1 MVTHRNPRKRDK
13 ERGSGTQ
20 TDPGYADG
28 DCGLLFKTSQVLSWD
43 LHWARLR
50 IWSREFFCGAS
61 PKLPFLHVTSRPI
74 TTKLNIN
81 TPEAT
86 WKKLLSL
93 DSPPD
98 LQLYTHNAPGKN
110 HPNSSHSRAVLRTQQ
125 TETRM
130 RTITARGKHR
140 QCGNCQTEIKG
151 GKGNKNGGRWERKP
165 ECPTSV

>member
-110 HPNSSHSRAVLRTQQ
+110 PSQLLAFQSSAENTTNR
-125 TETRM
+125 
-130 RTITARGKHR
+130 
-140 QCGNCQTEIKG
+140 
-151 GKGNKNGGRWERKP
+151 NKDAHHYCKRK
-165 ECPTSV
+165 T